1 MLRNCGDELEL
12 QVCSPE
18 DEESSK
24 ITVVLN
30 KEEGKLGRRIEQET
44 DGMHVHV
51 LHIHYTLYIMY
62 VHVHVIKP
70 CMYMYMCVTYTLYI
84 VHNVYMCVTLLYIML
99 CY

>member
-30 KEEGKLGRRIEQET
+30 KKEGKLGIRIEQET
-44 DGMHVHV
+44 DGMYVHVHV

-62 VHVHVIKP
+62 V
-70 CMYMYMCVTYTLYI
+70 CVLHYYT
-84 VHNVYMCVTLLYIML
+84 
-99 CY
+99 